1 MASFHLDI
9 ITPER
14 TVYSAEVES
23 LVIMAHDGYLGVRTG
38 HAPML
43 AQLGIGQIRIKE
55 LNGREVR
62 MACSGGFME
71 VAPDKTVVLAD
82 AVERP
87 EEIDVAR
94 ARAALERAR
103 ARLRDRQE
111 DLDVVRAQ
119 LAIQRALNRLKLASE
134 ERSDD

>member
-1 MASFHLDI
+1 
-9 ITPER
+9 
-14 TVYSAEVES
+14 
-23 LVIMAHDGYLGVRTG
+23 
-38 HAPML
+38 
-43 AQLGIGQIRIKE
+43 
-55 LNGREVR
+55 
-62 MACSGGFME
+62 ME
-71 VAPDKTVVLAD
+71 VAPDRTVVLAD

-111 DLDVVRAQ
+111 DLDVARAQ